1 MGLNTQRTR
10 GTFILFGVFHALTRC
25 VPWLRTLRWLY
36 QPHGSVT
43 GDGDGASMGRGLE
56 QEVVPACASHAGV
69 CDSSTASAS
78 VTLRE

>member
-43 GDGDGASMGRGLE
+43 GDGDGASMSLRSG
-56 QEVVPACASHAGV
+56 AGAGGGPCLCQSRRCV
-69 CDSSTASAS
+69 
-78 VTLRE
+78 